1 MNKYLIV
8 IFMTSCFFASAQKKD
23 NTTIKS
29 LINSY
34 KKDPRGPYNRIKWFC
49 DDGTEREPKDPC
61 PDKIGGIQHADYK
74 TSLLDLRNHNH
85 LFFGDILAAE
95 SVTSFLDKSHN
106 FSHLKQYQLN
116 IYLFSVDDGWVLRRA
131 QYYRGAIQ
139 SEDEEEW
146 GKDFFLDILKD
157 DVLLNTKFYLIRQA
171 LKDIPHNGD
180 DNTAQLMRSQS
191 KQLSEEFPKFMDIR
205 IKIHGQPS
213 KSDIALVEN
222 YVAKNKSDLDAASQ
236 KDFNELIKTMNTFFA
251 PIDLARLKSDLNQVK
266 SKNETYQLLNQFFST
281 SGTEMTT
288 DYLVSEISNLLYQI
302 KQNITTFNSSS
313 DRLLI
318 LDISNQLEKTLL
330 IEAQNLKTT
339 NLLDLVYK
347 INYLSCASV
356 GTGLLEN
363 WEFSEIQYK
372 IVEPIFEKDLSVASL
387 NDFLNTTR
395 SIVEWSSA
403 MPKANYLD
411 VVNTYNEFEPLAYGF
426 IDDKVRSSVALS
438 LGDAV
443 STLGSFVAKESN
455 INNNIEAL
463 DNQSSVRGLNPG
475 YAMGKLVVVDGN
487 PDDVEV
493 NSSHI
498 YIFERPPGD
507 LKPVAGIMT
516 VSEGNLVSHVQLLAR
531 NLGIPNAAL
540 SYNDLKSLK
549 KLDGETIFYAVSN
562 KGSVILKEA
571 DDMSSSEEDL
581 FNKTER
587 SKNVI
592 EVPVDKIRLDVNK
605 VINMREVNA
614 SDSGKLCGPKAANLG
629 ALKQMFPEK
638 VVEGLII
645 PFGIFRD
652 HMNQC
657 LDAEN
662 GVSYWDYLSNVFA
675 TANRMK
681 KNDTSDSEI
690 EAYQLEALSYLK
702 DAIINMPLDEEFV
715 KQMTSQFKS
724 VFKSD
729 LGNTPVFLRSD
740 TNMED
745 LKEFTGAGLNLTLF
759 NILDKEEILRGIKR
773 VWASPYTERSFKWRQ
788 KYLSNPENV
797 FPSIL
802 IIPSVD
808 VDYSGVM
815 ITKGINSGNDDDL
828 TVAFSLGA
836 GGAVDGQSAE
846 TRLITEDN
854 NILLAP
860 ARQADYIRL
869 PNSGGTQTYATTFNT
884 PILNEKNIN
893 SIRELAST
901 IRKNMSDEQAY
912 DVEFGFK
919 NDKLWLFQIRPFVEN
934 KQAKSSEYL
943 SSITPKIDSN
953 KQINLKTKLN

>member
-1 MNKYLIV
+1 
-8 IFMTSCFFASAQKKD
+8 
-23 NTTIKS
+23 
-29 LINSY
+29 
-34 KKDPRGPYNRIKWFC
+34 
-49 DDGTEREPKDPC
+49 
-61 PDKIGGIQHADYK
+61 
-74 TSLLDLRNHNH
+74 
-85 LFFGDILAAE
+85 
-95 SVTSFLDKSHN
+95 
-106 FSHLKQYQLN
+106 
-116 IYLFSVDDGWVLRRA
+116 
-131 QYYRGAIQ
+131 
-139 SEDEEEW
+139 
-146 GKDFFLDILKD
+146 
-157 DVLLNTKFYLIRQA
+157 
-171 LKDIPHNGD
+171 
-180 DNTAQLMRSQS
+180 
-191 KQLSEEFPKFMDIR
+191 
-205 IKIHGQPS
+205 
-213 KSDIALVEN
+213 
-222 YVAKNKSDLDAASQ
+222 
-236 KDFNELIKTMNTFFA
+236 
-251 PIDLARLKSDLNQVK
+251 
-266 SKNETYQLLNQFFST
+266 
-281 SGTEMTT
+281 
-288 DYLVSEISNLLYQI
+288 
-302 KQNITTFNSSS
+302 
-313 DRLLI
+313 
-318 LDISNQLEKTLL
+318 
-330 IEAQNLKTT
+330 
-339 NLLDLVYK
+339 
-347 INYLSCASV
+347 
-356 GTGLLEN
+356 
-363 WEFSEIQYK
+363 
-372 IVEPIFEKDLSVASL
+372 
-387 NDFLNTTR
+387 
-395 SIVEWSSA
+395 
-403 MPKANYLD
+403 
-411 VVNTYNEFEPLAYGF
+411 
-426 IDDKVRSSVALS
+426 
-438 LGDAV
+438 
-443 STLGSFVAKESN
+443 
-455 INNNIEAL
+455 
-463 DNQSSVRGLNPG
+463 
-475 YAMGKLVVVDGN
+475 
-487 PDDVEV
+487 
-493 NSSHI
+493 
-498 YIFERPPGD
+498 
-507 LKPVAGIMT
+507 
-516 VSEGNLVSHVQLLAR
+516 
-531 NLGIPNAAL
+531 
-540 SYNDLKSLK
+540 
-549 KLDGETIFYAVSN
+549 
-562 KGSVILKEA
+562 
-571 DDMSSSEEDL
+571 MSSSEEDL

-836 GGAVDGQSAE
+836 GG
-846 TRLITEDN
+846 
-854 NILLAP
+854 
-860 ARQADYIRL
+860 
-869 PNSGGTQTYATTFNT
+869 TQTYATTFNT

>member
-1 MNKYLIV
+1 MNKYFIV
-8 IFMTSCFFASAQKKD
+8 IFLTSCFFASAQKKD
-23 NTTIKS
+23 NESIKS

-74 TSLLDLRNHNH
+74 SSLLDLRTKNH

-116 IYLFSVDDGWVLRRA
+116 RYLFSVDEGWVLKRA

-146 GKDFFLDILKD
+146 GKDFFLEILKD
-157 DVLLNTKFYLIRQA
+157 DQLLNTKFYLIRQA
-171 LKDIPHNGD
+171 LKDVPHNGD

-205 IKIHGQPS
+205 IKIHGQPN
-213 KSDIALVEN
+213 KSDIQLVEN
-222 YVAKNKSDLDAASQ
+222 YISKNKGDFNSKNVSE
-236 KDFNELIKTMNTFFA
+236 FNELVKTMNVFFA
-251 PIDLARLKSDLNQVK
+251 PMDLNRLKNDLEQVQT
-266 SKNETYQLLNQFFST
+266 KNETYQSLLTFFST
-281 SGTEMTT
+281 PQSNKS
-288 DYLVSEISNLLYQI
+288 DSYLVAEISNLLYQI
-302 KQNITTFNSSS
+302 KQHITSFKSSS
-313 DRLLI
+313 DRLII

-339 NLLDLVYK
+339 NLLDLVNK

-356 GTGLLEN
+356 GTGLIEN
-363 WEFSEIQYK
+363 WEYVEIQNEL
-372 IVEPIFEKDLSVASL
+372 IAPVFEKNITVETL
-387 NDFLNTTR
+387 NIFLNTAR
-395 SIVEWSSA
+395 SVVEWSSA
-403 MPKANYLD
+403 MPKANYLEI
-411 VVNTYNEFEPLAYGF
+411 VNTYNEFEPLAYGF

-443 STLGSFVAKESN
+443 SLLGSFVARESN

-463 DNQSSVRGLNPG
+463 DNQTSVRGLNPG

-493 NSSHI
+493 NSNNI
-498 YIFERPPGD
+498 YIFERPPSD

-540 SYNDLKSLK
+540 SYNDLKTLK

-562 KGSVILKEA
+562 KGNVILKEA
-571 DDMSSSEEDL
+571 DDMTSTEESL
-581 FNKTER
+581 FDKTER

-592 EVPVDKIRLDVNK
+592 EVPVEKIRLDVNK
-605 VINMREVNA
+605 VINMRDVDA
-614 SDSGKLCGPKAANLG
+614 SDSGRLCGPKAANLG
-629 ALKQMFPEK
+629 ALKQMFPEQ

-657 LDAEN
+657 LDREN
-662 GVSYWDYLSNVFA
+662 GVSYWDYLSTVFS
-675 TANRMK
+675 TASQMK
-681 KNDTSDSEI
+681 ENNTSDAEI
-690 EAYQLEALSYLK
+690 ESYQLEALSYLK
-702 DAIINMPLDEEFV
+702 DAIINMPLDDAFV
-715 KQMTSQFKS
+715 TQITSQFKT

-729 LGNTPVFLRSD
+729 LGETPVFLRSD

-759 NILDKEEILRGIKR
+759 NILDKDEILRGIKR

-815 ITKGINSGNDDDL
+815 ITKGINSGNDNDL

-846 TRLITEDN
+846 TRLITDKE

-869 PNSGGTQTYATTFNT
+869 PKSGSTQPYSTSFNA
-884 PILNEKNIN
+884 PILNEKNIKD
-893 SIRELAST
+893 IRELAT
-901 IRKNMSDEQAY
+901 EIRKNMSDEQAY

-919 NDKLWLFQIRPFVEN
+919 DDKLWLFQIRPFVEN
-934 KQAKSSEYL
+934 KQAKSSDYL
-943 SSITPKIDSN
+943 TSITPKVDSN
-953 KQINLKTKLN
+953 KQINLKSNLN